1 MSGRMALHEYLGH
14 FVSAAVAADERFVR
28 SRDASAICDGIVVWE
43 QLADSG
49 ALADA
54 DPGALV
60 DAYLAVSMLYARR
73 HEVLGRSTDLS
84 LALRYLREAR
94 RHVEPGS
101 FADLQERMSRAACL
115 LVRFQ
120 ADGQPEDLDEA
131 ITGWTELVDA
141 ADAGVAALAA
151 ANLGRALLVR
161 HELVGDPEDLRT
173 AAGCSGRRPPGCR
186 ATTRRGATWSSPCAP
201 RAEAY
206 PARSRPRSA
215 RSFVAPARH
224 VRTP

>member
-1 MSGRMALHEYLGH
+1 MSGRMALHVYLAH

-43 QLADSG
+43 QLSDSG

-54 DPGALV
+54 DPQALV

-120 ADGQPEDLDEA
+120 ADGQAEDLDEA
-131 ITGWTELVDA
+131 IAGWSELVDA

-161 HELVGDPEDLRT
+161 HELAGDPDDLED
-173 AAGCSGRRPPGCR
+173 GRRLLGQ
-186 ATTRRGATWSSPCAP
+186 ATARMP
-201 RAEAY
+201 RDH
-206 PARSRPRSA
+206 PARRDVELALRASG
-215 RSFVAPARH
+215 
-224 VRTP
+224 